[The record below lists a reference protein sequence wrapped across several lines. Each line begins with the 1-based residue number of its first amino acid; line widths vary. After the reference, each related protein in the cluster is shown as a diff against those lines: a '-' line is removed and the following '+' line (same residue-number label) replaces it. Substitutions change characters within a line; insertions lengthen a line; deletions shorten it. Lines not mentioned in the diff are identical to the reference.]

1 MRNKQAVEQLSD
13 RLNNVI
19 EYLHRDIDSNK
30 PHVTAE
36 YVKSQLGQALALLD
50 TLKQYLDLEE

>member
-1 MRNKQAVEQLSD
+1 MKNKQAVEQLSD

-36 YVKSQLGQALALLD
+36 YAKGQLGQALALLD